1 MRRAGKI
8 KLIGITGY
16 PLEQFRY
23 VLERT
28 TVKVD
33 IVLSYCRSTLIDS
46 SLDVYIP
53 YLESKGVGLINAAAT
68 SMGLLTHAGP
78 PAWHPAS
85 DKVKDACARARKV
98 CEERGVDITR
108 LAIRASVDNRC
119 LPTTLVSAAKLD
131 YIKANLENA
140 GKPLTLLEVEVLELL
155 KTDVFAPLGAA
166 HWEGVEVGRYW
177 EALGKKLQTDRLYSA
192 PSTTSPTP

>member
-1 MRRAGKI
+1 MRKAGKV

-28 TVKVD
+28 QVKID
-33 IVLSYCRSTLIDS
+33 IVLSYCRSTLIDA
-46 SLDVYIP
+46 SLDGYIP

-78 PAWHPAS
+78 PVWHPAS
-85 DKVKDACARARKV
+85 EEVKNACARARKL

-108 LAIRASVDNRC
+108 LAIRSSIENHN
-119 LPTTLVSAAKLD
+119 LPTTLVSAAKLE

-140 GKPLTLLEVEVLELL
+140 GKPLTSPEKQVLDLLRS
-155 KTDVFAPLGAA
+155 DVFASLGAA

-177 EALGKKLQTDRLYSA
+177 EALGRKLQMDRLYGTSA
-192 PSTTSPTP
+192 